1 MPFGGM
7 EATVSGLHEADS
19 WWGRLTATRKIQIYK
34 WIERP
39 DTALPAIPGQ
49 LELLPET
56 RKEGEGQ

>member
-1 MPFGGM
+1 MSDVGD
-7 EATVSGLHEADS
+7 ADG
-19 WWGRLTATRKIQIYK
+19 WWDRLTETRKIQIYK

-39 DTALPAIPGQ
+39 DTVLPAIPGQ

>member
-39 DTALPAIPGQ
+39 DTALPAIPG
-49 LELLPET
+49 
-56 RKEGEGQ
+56 